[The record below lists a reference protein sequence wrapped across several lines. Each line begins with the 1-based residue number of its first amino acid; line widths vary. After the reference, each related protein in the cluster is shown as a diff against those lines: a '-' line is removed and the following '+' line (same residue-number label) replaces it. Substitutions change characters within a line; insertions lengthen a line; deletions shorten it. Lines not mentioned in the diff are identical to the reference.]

1 MLHTVVFTAQVFHDT
16 FIGPSCGR
24 TAEFHLAKTLAILQ
38 QSLNDGTEATSNE
51 TMAVVTSLAMAA
63 FILGDIETARKHM
76 DGLSRMVTLR
86 GGFKALGKGALIEH
100 KARR

>member
-1 MLHTVVFTAQVFHDT
+1 MLHTVVFTAQAFHDT
-16 FIGPSCGR
+16 FIGPAYGR
-24 TAEFHLAKTLAILQ
+24 TAQFHLAKTLAILQ
-38 QSLNDGTEATSNE
+38 KSLNDGKDATSNE
-51 TMAVVTSLAMAA
+51 TMAVVTSLALAA

-86 GGFKALGKGALIEH
+86 GGFKALGQGALIEH